1 MFGLGKTWKRFTL
14 LALIV
19 AGATAGVLVGSGVV
33 HGSAQQAKKGPW
45 RVVSPAPFELA
56 PGATSVWTGK
66 EMVVYGA
73 RATDLSVDGAAAY
86 DPTADSWRRLAR
98 PPSTPN
104 FCRRGAVWTGTEMLV
119 WGCRQLAFD
128 PATDH
133 WRLLPPAPTGVA
145 GGLVVWTGRELISW
159 GGGCCGDSSS
169 QGAAFNP
176 DSDSWRRLASSPLA
190 ASQHAVGAWTGR
202 ELIMFVSGL
211 DPDGKPIEGAAR
223 AAAYNPA
230 TDTWRRIAAPPELR
244 TAAVWDGHE
253 ILLVGGSGGGYA
265 YNPATNVWRRLP
277 AAMSGGTQAVAAWTG
292 RQLLVFGGETSPNRL
307 LAYDPKHNAWT
318 TLPKAP
324 LRGRVAPTA
333 VWTSHELI
341 LWGGVIGTP
350 AGTSI
355 PPKYLTDGAAFSG
368 FRSSGT
374 LRHLGCTT
382 RTGPRTVAARSSSC
396 PGRRSCRSSAA
407 ESSSRTTERPSA
419 RGTPNRSCAR

>member
-66 EMVVYGA
+66 EMVVYGE
-73 RATDLSVDGAAAY
+73 RADDLSVDAAAAY
-86 DPTADSWRRLAR
+86 DPAADKWQRLPQ
-98 PPSTPN
+98 PPRTPN
-104 FCRRGAVWTGTEMLV
+104 FCRRSAVWTGTEMLV

-190 ASQHAVGAWTGR
+190 ASQHAVGAWSGR

-230 TDTWRRIAAPPELR
+230 TDTWRRIAAPPEIR
-244 TAAVWDGHE
+244 TSAVWDGDE
-253 ILLVGGSGGGYA
+253 IFLVGGTNPQGNPAAVGYA
-265 YNPATNVWRRLP
+265 YNPATNRWRRLP
-277 AAMSGGTQAVAAWTG
+277 AMKRGSAQAVAAWTG
-292 RQLLVFGGETSPNRL
+292 RQLLVFGGETTPNAL
-307 LAYDPKHNAWT
+307 LAYDPKRNGWT
-318 TLPKAP
+318 TLPDAP
-324 LRGRVAPTA
+324 LRGRVAPAA
-333 VWTSHELI
+333 VWTGSELI
-341 LWGGVIGTP
+341 VWGGVIGTP
-350 AGTSI
+350 LGTSI
-355 PPKYLTDGAAFSG
+355 PPKYPADGAV
-368 FRSSGT
+368 FR
-374 LRHLGCTT
+374 
-382 RTGPRTVAARSSSC
+382 P
-396 PGRRSCRSSAA
+396 
-407 ESSSRTTERPSA
+407 PSH
-419 RGTPNRSCAR
+419 